1 MHKCW
6 KEGFS
11 NKKKRGYYIN
21 LEKGVSQWG
30 NPYYL
35 NWEAEKSRK
44 YPGDVYYVNKLTGET
59 QWKQPKVI
67 EPPPLPH
74 GWESRI
80 TDCGNNYFIN
90 RLLNISQ
97 WEYPSAILI
106 VPRPLKWVANS
117 CYLDSALFC
126 LFAGP
131 KDFINDMLYTDLDK
145 RKKEIEKNGTL
156 RFCGNQLNTDITNRK
171 EVQKQLR
178 YIAESITGKNEKIV
192 EYCTDF
198 RKSLIYCRG
207 IQCEE
212 SVLEEEYHTGAEADP
227 GEFLRY
233 LFKVLPVK
241 RATKKIITY
250 GSNDDKPVF
259 NTKST
264 EISNIED
271 TDSVVHI
278 VSIFELLDLPESGV
292 NISDLI
298 IETNDTGIIE
308 DEDYWTSE
316 FDGKKYKR
324 YIKITSMVDSPI
336 IIVNIRRLITEE
348 LGGRKELCLTPV
360 YPDNIITTA
369 NGQKFIFYAVIIHDG
384 ECHYTCIAKYGK
396 IWYHYDD
403 ATYGKGVPL
412 RKFNSFQDAIGN
424 ITNPFTNGTQ
434 YFYKPIF

>member
-11 NKKKRGYYIN
+11 NRKKRMYYIN

-35 NWEAEKSRK
+35 TWEIHKSRK
-44 YPGDVYYVNKLTGET
+44 NPDDIYYVNTVTGET

-67 EPPPLPH
+67 DPPA

-80 TDCGNNYFIN
+80 TDCGNHYFIN

-97 WEYPSAILI
+97 WEYPSPVLL
-106 VPRPLKWVANS
+106 VPRPLKWISNS

-145 RKKEIEKNGTL
+145 RKKEIQKNGTL
-156 RFCGNQLNTDITNRK
+156 SFCGNPLNTDITNRK

-178 YIAESITGKNEKIV
+178 YIAESITGKSEKIV

-198 RKSLIYCRG
+198 RKSLIHCRG
-207 IQCEE
+207 ILCKE
-212 SVLEEEYHTGAEADP
+212 SVLEDEEEYHTGAEADA

-241 RATKKIITY
+241 RATKKIIIY
-250 GSNDDKPVF
+250 GSNDNKPF
-259 NTKST
+259 LNTKKT
-264 EISNIED
+264 EITNIED
-271 TDSVVHI
+271 TASVVHI
-278 VSIFELLDLPESGV
+278 VSIFELLDLPKSGV

-298 IETNDTGIIE
+298 IETNDSGMIE
-308 DEDYWTSE
+308 DANYWTCS
-316 FDGKKYKR
+316 KKYKR
-324 YIKITSMVDSPI
+324 CIQITSIVESPI

-348 LGGRKELCLTPV
+348 LDGSKKICHTPI
-360 YPDNIITTA
+360 YPDNTITTA
-369 NGQKFIFYAVIIHDG
+369 NGQKFVFYAVVIHSG
-384 ECHYTCIAKYGK
+384 GCHYTCIAKYGK
-396 IWYHYDD
+396 IWYYYDD
-403 ATYGKGVPL
+403 VPYGKGVPL
-412 RKFNSFQDAIGN
+412 RKFNSFQDAIGK
-424 ITNPFTNGTQ
+424 ITNPFTHGTQ